1 MENISNNLI
10 KFVQYG
16 QLCLLK
22 EELEANIDIRHSV
35 ISGHFGRSGD
45 TLLHYAARHGHLDIL
60 TYLVEIID
68 MDIELHNN
76 DYKRPI
82 HEASSMSHARC
93 VSYLLERGAKV
104 DSLKKADWTPLM
116 MACTRRSLEV
126 IELLLK
132 WGANLSLKNKDG
144 WTAFHIACRE
154 GDSVVIQRLLLANC
168 ELWRTESKT
177 KRTPLHTAAL
187 HGCEDVVQI
196 LLERSEYER
205 DSRDSCGVTPFMDA
219 VRSGHIS
226 TARLLLEK
234 HQASPIAVDVL
245 GVPPLHQVCVT
256 GQEGALRYLVQELGV
271 DVNTRATNMQLT
283 ALHYATK
290 EGHTNTVKTLLELGA
305 DLYATDT
312 KGRTALHMASI
323 GQHADTAAALLA
335 LGLVDSADSS
345 GVRAIQL
352 ARKPAVKSVLENH
365 AQNTP

>member
-1 MENISNNLI
+1 MENTSNNLI
-10 KFVQYG
+10 KFVQEG
-16 QLCLLK
+16 KLCLLK
-22 EELEANIDIRHSV
+22 EELEANVDIRHSV

-60 TYLVEIID
+60 TYLVEVVD
-68 MDIELHNN
+68 MDIELYNN
-76 DYKRPI
+76 DYKRPL
-82 HEASSMSHARC
+82 HEASSMSHAPC
-93 VSYLLERGAKV
+93 VCYLLEKGAKV

-154 GDSVVIQRLLLANC
+154 GDHTVIERLLLANS
-168 ELWRTESKT
+168 ELWRTEGKT
-177 KRTPLHTAAL
+177 KRTPLHTAAM

-196 LLERSEYER
+196 LLERSEYEPN
-205 DSRDSCGVTPFMDA
+205 SRDSCGVTPFMDA
-219 VRSGHIS
+219 VRSGHIPI
-226 TARLLLEK
+226 ARLLLEK
-234 HQASPIAVDVL
+234 HQASPMAVDVL

-256 GQEGALRYLVQELGV
+256 AQEGALCYLVQELGV
-271 DVNTRATNMQLT
+271 DVNTKATKMQLT
-283 ALHYATK
+283 ALHYAAK

-305 DLYATDT
+305 DLFATDS

-335 LGLVDSADSS
+335 LGLMDSADTS

-352 ARKPAVKSVLENH
+352 ARKPAVKSVLESH
-365 AQNTP
+365 TQNTP